1 MKQRGRKKWRHC
13 RQKDHKNNS
22 QQSRNSMYIRRNFS
36 LETYKCWRNSGGV
49 TGRHMVK
56 WNYKDTY
63 SLRRHEGWEQQ
74 VANTRNTCSQG
85 TSRGRQTL
93 KGKIHALRNFRMHR
107 KDSVVEV
114 KGQTFLRDDQQYYLS
129 LVTLTSRSKFS
140 DMKKQKLDY
149 SRIKTK

>member
-1 MKQRGRKKWRHC
+1 
-13 RQKDHKNNS
+13 
-22 QQSRNSMYIRRNFS
+22 
-36 LETYKCWRNSGGV
+36 
-49 TGRHMVK
+49 
-56 WNYKDTY
+56 
-63 SLRRHEGWEQQ
+63 
-74 VANTRNTCSQG
+74 
-85 TSRGRQTL
+85 
-93 KGKIHALRNFRMHR
+93 MHR